1 MSKIKNLAMQSAFTN
16 ICGGEMGHSEEL
28 SEFKCGTVIG
38 CHLYH
43 KSVHEMSSLLEI
55 KVNCKWYCWKVDA
68 FKKLKTTHSHI
79 VVIEC

>member
-16 ICGGEMGHSEEL
+16 ICGGKMGHSEEL

-55 KVNCKWYCWKVDA
+55 PRSTVNGTVG
-68 FKKLKTTHSHI
+68 KLTHSRS
-79 VVIEC
+79 